1 MYLRIHK
8 EYNKNTQEYILYS
21 CISFEYNPRHI
32 RIRLEYDRIRVE
44 YSILRNTEE
53 YKRNTRGIHRI
64 PY

>member
-21 CISFEYNPRHI
+21 CISFEYNRHI

-53 YKRNTRGIHRI
+53 YKRNTRRIHRI
-64 PY
+64 QI